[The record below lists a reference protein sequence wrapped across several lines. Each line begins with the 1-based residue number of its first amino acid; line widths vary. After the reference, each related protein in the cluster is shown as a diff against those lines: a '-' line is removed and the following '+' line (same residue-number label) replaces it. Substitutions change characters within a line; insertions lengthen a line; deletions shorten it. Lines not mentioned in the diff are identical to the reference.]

1 MGTFE
6 LVSTVRDSR
15 TPEPLQK
22 AELGSVLL
30 LQNARWF
37 MDVRWSVV
45 GVFTVSGLIAALF
58 PGVLGALGLVVE
70 YEYLW
75 ALAAGLIAANA
86 AFLLV
91 VRRFPQDPPRASVKA
106 LLWCQI
112 AVDLVMV
119 TLLVHVIGSTRTFI
133 PFVYLFH
140 ITLACIF
147 FPRKES
153 FLVTLGAAIL
163 YLLAVLGELAGVW
176 PSAGIFGEEAII
188 PPVHSSLALL
198 VASSAVFIWWVVW
211 YLVSTLSEA
220 VRRRDLQLSAANEQ
234 LVRVDQEKNRHM
246 LTTVHELKVPFASI
260 ESNIDTLKVQH
271 GAMIPPAVGAILER
285 IDLQA
290 QLLSERINEI
300 LFLGNL
306 KSKDTSQESLS
317 PVDVASLI
325 DVALKNLEQKA
336 RERHIRFESHVPSI
350 VVHGNVEQL
359 TVLFTNL
366 VSNAVLYSNEGGLVE
381 ISAREEKDEV
391 RVLVTDHGIG
401 IRDEALP
408 HIFDEFYR
416 TKEGAR
422 FNRMSTGLGLAI
434 VKEIA
439 RHFGLRIT
447 VSSEQEKGTTFEVA
461 IPKLKDM
468 G

>member
-6 LVSTVRDSR
+6 LVSPVRDSK
-15 TPEPLQK
+15 TPEPTQK
-22 AELGSVLL
+22 AELGSSLL

-37 MDVRWSVV
+37 IEVRWSVI
-45 GVFTVSGLIAALF
+45 GVFTVAGLIAALF
-58 PGVLGALGLVVE
+58 PGLFGARGLVAPCA
-70 YEYLW
+70 YFW
-75 ALAAGLIAANA
+75 ALAAGLIAANG

-91 VRRFPQDPPRASVKA
+91 VRRLPQNPPRSSVKA

-112 AVDLVMV
+112 AVDLVVV
-119 TLLVHVIGSTRTFI
+119 TLLVHVIGSTRTSI

-140 ITLACIF
+140 IALACIF

-153 FLVTLGAAIL
+153 FLVTLAAAIL

-176 PSAGIFGEEAII
+176 PSMGILGEEAIV
-188 PPVHSSLALL
+188 PPIGSSLALL
-198 VASSAVFIWWVVW
+198 SAGAAVFIWWVVW

-220 VRRRDLQLSAANEQ
+220 VRRRDLQLSDANEQ
-234 LVRVDQEKNRHM
+234 LVRVDQEKNRQM
-246 LTTVHELKVPFASI
+246 LMTVHELKVPFAGI
-260 ESNIDTLKVQH
+260 ESNIETLKVLH
-271 GAMIPPAVGAILER
+271 WARIPPAVGAILER

-290 QLLSERINEI
+290 QLLRERINEI

-306 KSKDTSQESLS
+306 KSREMSQELRS

-325 DVALKNLEQKA
+325 DAALKNLEQKA
-336 RERHIRFESHVPSI
+336 QERRIRFESRVPSI
-350 VVHGNVEQL
+350 MVSGNIEQL

-366 VSNAVLYSNEGGLVE
+366 VSNAVLYSTEGGMVE
-381 ISAREEKDEV
+381 IGVREEKDEV
-391 RVLVTDHGIG
+391 RVLVADHGIG
-401 IRDEALP
+401 VRDEALP

-439 RHFGLRIT
+439 RHFGLRIRVT
-447 VSSEQEKGTTFEVA
+447 SEQGKGTTFDVA

>member
-6 LVSTVRDSR
+6 LVSLVRDSR
-15 TPEPLQK
+15 TPEPPQK
-22 AELGSVLL
+22 AELGSALL

-37 MDVRWSVV
+37 MEVRWSVI
-45 GVFTVSGLIAALF
+45 GVFTAAGLVAALF
-58 PGVLGALGLVVE
+58 PGSFWALGLVVT
-70 YEYLW
+70 YAYFW
-75 ALAAGLIAANA
+75 ALAAGLIAANV
-86 AFLLV
+86 AFLFV
-91 VRRFPQDPPRASVKA
+91 VRGFPQDAPRRSVKA

-119 TLLVHVIGSTRTFI
+119 TLLVHLIGSTRTFI

-176 PSAGIFGEEAII
+176 PSMGILGEEAII
-188 PPVHSSLALL
+188 PPIRSSLALFS
-198 VASSAVFIWWVVW
+198 AGSAVFIWWVVW

-220 VRRRDLQLSAANEQ
+220 VRRRDLRLSDANEQ
-234 LVRVDQEKNRHM
+234 LKRVDQEMNRQM
-246 LTTVHELKVPFASI
+246 LMTVHELKVPFAGI
-260 ESNIDTLKVQH
+260 ESNIETLKVQH
-271 GAMIPPAVGAILER
+271 WAMIPPAAGAILER

-306 KSKDTSQESLS
+306 KSRDMSQESRS

-325 DVALKNLEQKA
+325 DTVLKNVEQKA
-336 RERHIRFESHVPSI
+336 QERRIQFESRVPSI
-350 VVHGNVEQL
+350 VVSGNIEQL

-366 VSNAVLYSNEGGLVE
+366 VSNAVLYSSEGGMVE
-381 ISAREEKDEV
+381 ISVREEKDDV
-391 RVLVTDHGIG
+391 HVLVADHGIG
-401 IRDEALP
+401 VRDDALP

-439 RHFGLRIT
+439 RHFGLRIRVT
-447 VSSEQEKGTTFEVA
+447 SEQEKGTTFDVA